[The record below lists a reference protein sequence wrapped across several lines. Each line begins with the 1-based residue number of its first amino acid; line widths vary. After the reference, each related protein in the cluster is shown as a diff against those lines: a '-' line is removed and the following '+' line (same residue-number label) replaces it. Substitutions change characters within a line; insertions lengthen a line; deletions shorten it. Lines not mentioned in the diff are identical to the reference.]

1 MTTAQLNSTQNGH
14 SKAITDIS
22 QVTKSSKVNVP
33 EPIDRIEFLLKTRTG
48 DDITDRNNI
57 LQACQLI
64 FEYYQSNYLPVVNK
78 KYFTTEVECCYCGL
92 KNDAKFL
99 ISQVKNYINLN
110 VRSIPK
116 LFVIDCHNADC
127 PGNIALK
134 NEWRSIRVKSTWRPT
149 DGTWLSKST
158 KDFSSK
164 KRKKKSTI
172 PVENATFS
180 SKTIKPTN
188 DKPMGDQEKTIQPT
202 DNLLNHTLLELH
214 HRVSSEKIL
223 SKIQTKQYS
232 AVLQELTNQ
241 IEVYTKLL
249 ELL

>member
-1 MTTAQLNSTQNGH
+1 METAQLNSTQNGH
-14 SKAITDIS
+14 SKAITDIN

-33 EPIDRIEFLLKTRTG
+33 EPIDTIEFLLKTRTG
-48 DDITDRNNI
+48 NDIADWNNI

-64 FEYYQSNYLPVVNK
+64 FDKYQCNYLPVVNK
-78 KYFTTEVECCYCGL
+78 KYFTTKVECCYCGL
-92 KNDAKFL
+92 KNDAKFN
-99 ISQVKNYINLN
+99 ISQIKNYINLN

-149 DGTWLSKST
+149 DGTWLTKST
-158 KDFSSK
+158 KNFTSK

-172 PVENATFS
+172 SAQNAAFS
-180 SKTIKPTN
+180 SKI
-188 DKPMGDQEKTIQPT
+188 IQPT
-202 DNLLNHTLLELH
+202 DSSLNYTLLELH

-223 SKIQTKQYS
+223 SKIQAKQYS
-232 AVLQELTNQ
+232 AVLQDLANQ